1 MIMMSIQEDIQ
12 QQEQEKLE
20 KITVKDKDFIAESR
34 KQYDNFNVSS
44 WRKGLGW
51 KMPQG
56 IFPNFDEKMEGLESG
71 LYLFAAEPN
80 IGKSALLLELALQY
94 AVNPD
99 NKLFCLY
106 FSLDDTA
113 DKLIPRLL
121 ASHSSLAVA
130 ENSGAPID
138 LFSKPLRYVEKLQK
152 IDPESDMAKIYY
164 SYLYEDISLGGAVN
178 PEYIGKTP
186 DNLEQFSDSVRAKA
200 YKWLH
205 NTEDYFMI
213 VDGTTISNGEQ
224 LIDCCKKVQQYIRE
238 VMADPEYNVIVAID
252 SLSDIQWET
261 KCVNNDKELNDYT
274 SKKIKQLAVEE
285 LQCAIFGSIHLRK
298 IDQKKRPTIADVKE
312 SGRWAYEANVVF
324 VLHNDVA
331 RNGERAAIYGH
342 DLDDPE
348 GFKIPVIEIRWAKN
362 KQSSFKGYTFCYFKT
377 NFSKVWEVTE
387 ESDITRFTGL
397 LYST

>member
-1 MIMMSIQEDIQ
+1 MSIKDDVQ
-12 QQEQEKLE
+12 QQEQDSLDKV
-20 KITVKDKDFIAESR
+20 TVKNKDFIAESR
-34 KQYDNFNVSS
+34 KQYDAFNANS
-44 WRKGLGW
+44 WKKGLGW
-51 KMPQG
+51 RMSPG
-56 IFPNFDEKMEGLESG
+56 AFPNFDAKMEGLESG
-71 LYLFAAEPN
+71 LFLFAAEPN

-94 AVNPD
+94 AANPD

-106 FSLDDTA
+106 ISLDDTV

-121 ASHSSLAVA
+121 ASHASLAIGD
-130 ENSGAPID
+130 NTGAPID
-138 LFSKPLRYVEKLQK
+138 LFSKPSRYVEKLETA
-152 IDPESDMAKIYY
+152 DPDSDMARIYY
-164 SYLYEDISLGGAVN
+164 SYLYEDISLGGAIN
-178 PEYIGKTP
+178 PDYIGVKP
-186 DNLEQFSDSVRAKA
+186 ESLEQFPDSVRTKA

-205 NTEDYFMI
+205 STEDYFMI
-213 VDGTTISNGEQ
+213 VDGTTVSNGEQ
-224 LIDCCKKVQQYIRE
+224 LIDCCKKVQQYVRE
-238 VMADPEYNVIVAID
+238 VMADPEYNIIVAID
-252 SLSDIQWET
+252 SLSDIQWEN
-261 KCVNNDKELNDYT
+261 KRLNNDKELNDYT

-285 LQCAIFGSIHLRK
+285 LKCAIFGSIHLRK

-331 RNGERAAIYGH
+331 RNGEMAAICGR

-348 GFKIPVIEIRWAKN
+348 GFKLPVIEIRWAKN